1 MSNDLYDQEI
11 LPLYEYADM
20 TVPEEVLL
28 DTEHRFPSFMEAMR
42 EGRVIL
48 PKNIV
53 RDILSIY
60 NPVRH
65 GDMDIYHYVDVIR
78 YVHKSF
84 GMCGNYGNNVSM
96 DQLYTIMRILRTN
109 MRHTRVEF
117 SDQPQTMELL
127 QHSLWRSNENQRRYV
142 RFRGIHVYHFCLHDS
157 YKLILEL
164 MSAIGII
171 HRVPSY
177 RLTERG
183 ETCYRILRYAYRQI
197 QQEDPTLFESTCDQ

>member
-11 LPLYEYADM
+11 LPLYEYAEVP
-20 TVPEEVLL
+20 VPESVLL

-65 GDMDIYHYVDVIR
+65 GDMDI
-78 YVHKSF
+78 
-84 GMCGNYGNNVSM
+84 
-96 DQLYTIMRILRTN
+96 
-109 MRHTRVEF
+109 
-117 SDQPQTMELL
+117 
-127 QHSLWRSNENQRRYV
+127 
-142 RFRGIHVYHFCLHDS
+142 YHFCLHDS

-197 QQEDPTLFESTCDQ
+197 QQEDLTLSKSTCDQ